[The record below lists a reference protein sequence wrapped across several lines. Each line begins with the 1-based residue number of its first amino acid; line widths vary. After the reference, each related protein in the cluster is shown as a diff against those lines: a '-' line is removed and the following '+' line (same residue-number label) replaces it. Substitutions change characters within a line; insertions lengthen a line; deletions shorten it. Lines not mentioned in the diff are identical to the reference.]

1 MEILLQLLPLKMIW
15 RTVWTWFLL
24 EVRGVWNSVSNNA
37 NAGVFRNWP
46 IKGLRTGI
54 QNISIPGGLNIN
66 HKDKDGQC
74 LLTIAMKNHDY
85 DIAKILVQKPGINLD
100 IIDQNGISF
109 PFILLNSEN
118 LELIEQIVK
127 VLKNRIFVIQ
137 IPFNLTHVNS
147 CDSSTC
153 F

>member
-1 MEILLQLLPLKMIW
+1 MYQTMKIQEFLK
-15 RTVWTWFLL
+15 
-24 EVRGVWNSVSNNA
+24 
-37 NAGVFRNWP
+37 NWP

-85 DIAKILVQKPGINLD
+85 DIAKILVKKPGINLD

-137 IPFNLTHVNS
+137 IPFNLTHVKS

>member
-1 MEILLQLLPLKMIW
+1 
-15 RTVWTWFLL
+15 
-24 EVRGVWNSVSNNA
+24 
-37 NAGVFRNWP
+37 
-46 IKGLRTGI
+46 
-54 QNISIPGGLNIN
+54 
-66 HKDKDGQC
+66 
-74 LLTIAMKNHDY
+74 MKNHDY

-127 VLKNRIFVIQ
+127 VLKKQNICNTK
-137 IPFNLTHVNS
+137 PFQSYS
-147 CDSSTC
+147 CKQLR

>member
-1 MEILLQLLPLKMIW
+1 
-15 RTVWTWFLL
+15 
-24 EVRGVWNSVSNNA
+24 
-37 NAGVFRNWP
+37 
-46 IKGLRTGI
+46 
-54 QNISIPGGLNIN
+54 
-66 HKDKDGQC
+66 
-74 LLTIAMKNHDY
+74 MKNHDY

-118 LELIEQIVK
+118 LELIEQMVK
-127 VLKNRIFVIQ
+127 VLKNGIFVIH
-137 IPFNLTHVNS
+137 IPFNLTHVKS